1 MTRVIVKDLANAEV
15 AVVRCDASGAA
26 EVVTDDDAVRG
37 KLERAIARGRRQG
50 LAHRSYRRVKTATGV
65 KHQILGRWAK
75 PENTDFPQA
84 LADYL
89 ANEDLIAYAEEDA
102 GT

>member
-15 AVVRCDASGAA
+15 AVVRCDGTGAA
-26 EVVTDDDAVRG
+26 EVAADDPAVRG
-37 KLERAIARGRRQG
+37 KIERAIERGRKQG

-65 KHQILGRWAK
+65 KYQILGRWVK
-75 PENTDFPQA
+75 PKNTGFPQA

-102 GT
+102 EA

>member
-1 MTRVIVKDLANAEV
+1 MTRVIVKDLANTEV
-15 AVVRCDASGAA
+15 AVVRCDGSGAA
-26 EVVTDDDAVRG
+26 EVVTDDAAVRG
-37 KLERAIARGRRQG
+37 KLERAIERGRKQG

-65 KHQILGRWAK
+65 KYQILGRWVK
-75 PENTDFPQA
+75 PKNTGFPQA

-102 GT
+102 EA

>member
-1 MTRVIVKDLANAEV
+1 MTRVIVKDLANTEV
-15 AVVRCDASGAA
+15 AVVRCDGSGAA

-37 KLERAIARGRRQG
+37 KLERAIERGRKQG

-65 KHQILGRWAK
+65 KYQILGRWVK
-75 PENTDFPQA
+75 PKNTDFPQA
-84 LADYL
+84 LADHL

-102 GT
+102 EA

>member
-1 MTRVIVKDLANAEV
+1 MTRVIVKDLTNAEV
-15 AVVRCDASGAA
+15 AVVRCDDSGTT

-37 KLERAIARGRRQG
+37 KLERAIACGRRQG
-50 LAHRSYRRVKTATGV
+50 LAHRSYRRVKTSTGV
-65 KHQILGRWAK
+65 KHQILGRWVK
-75 PENTDFPQA
+75 PKNTDFPQA

-89 ANEDLIAYAEEDA
+89 SNEDLIAYAEEDA